1 MIMPVVSVL
10 ERVLAVLVMANILSL
25 DQASHISGY
34 TIWSDG
40 KPIKVSHFNAK
51 GTTLAE
57 RLVSIKQ

>member
-1 MIMPVVSVL
+1 MMKQQVQEP
-10 ERVLAVLVMANILSL
+10 AVLVLLMANILSL
-25 DQASHISGY
+25 DQASHTSGY